1 YFAYSVSDGGQNG
14 LGDWQEI
21 DEVYVT
27 LPTSL
32 QDEYYRDLNTA
43 FQKFKQEID
52 QYFSN
57 YTSVIGSGYYRNKE
71 LRKIMIEIPIQFYGS
86 TEIIGFTQFLSGV
99 MMNQLPN
106 DVDIEVNITSVNG
119 TEALILKEANEKEP
133 FVHIYNY

>member
-1 YFAYSVSDGGQNG
+1 
-14 LGDWQEI
+14 
-21 DEVYVT
+21 
-27 LPTSL
+27 
-32 QDEYYRDLNTA
+32 
-43 FQKFKQEID
+43 
-52 QYFSN
+52 
-57 YTSVIGSGYYRNKE
+57 
-71 LRKIMIEIPIQFYGS
+71 S